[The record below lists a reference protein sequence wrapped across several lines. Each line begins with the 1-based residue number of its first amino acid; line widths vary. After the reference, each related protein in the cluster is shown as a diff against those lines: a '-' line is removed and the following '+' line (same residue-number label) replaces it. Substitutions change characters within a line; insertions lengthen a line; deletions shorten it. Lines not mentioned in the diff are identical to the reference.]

1 MARPLARSAAVA
13 ILASLTTLA
22 GPAVAQQAT
31 GGDLCLTDPVMPAA
45 QPPRALRLGITPQPA
60 GSAGVAQQAP
70 VPYDDA
76 ALDRALLDLRG
87 SGRELVVRLNRLFFS
102 EGDAGIERFA
112 ALADRYAALGLGLE
126 VQVRYHPDAAQEG
139 DQTAWE
145 AFVRRAATVLG
156 SRRALVAL
164 SIVNEPNLPISPN
177 TSDGVYAG
185 VREAIVRGVVAA
197 RESLDAAGR
206 PDVQVGFTFAWR
218 WAPQEDR
225 AFWRELGERGTA
237 AFHAAL
243 DYVGLQVYP
252 GLVWPPA
259 PLPGRTAGAEVVEAA
274 ALVRTCMM
282 PLAGLGPD
290 VALWISE
297 NGYATNL
304 GRTEAGQDTDLRSTV
319 AELHRTSGTL
329 GITDYRWFNLRD
341 NDSDGTD
348 LFSAV
353 GLLRDD
359 HTRKPSF
366 AALQQAIAEHG
377 TRPAP
382 PARTPAAARR
392 CRGSRALPRGRWRS
406 ARPAQARGTAR
417 VAHGR
422 LSVTV
427 SLRRPAARRR
437 VGVKLIG
444 RGANRRR
451 VVVVVRC
458 ARVRA
463 TGSVDRHDRV
473 DDDRDA
479 QR

>member
-1 MARPLARSAAVA
+1 MPRPVSLAAAAGSRSAGAALTLVVVSALALSALALVA
-13 ILASLTTLA
+13 
-22 GPAVAQQAT
+22 PAAAQQAT

-45 QPPRALRLGITPQPA
+45 QPPRALRFGITPQPA
-60 GSAGVAQQAP
+60 GSAGVAQQEPA
-70 VPYDDA
+70 PYDDA

-112 ALADRYAALGLGLE
+112 VLADRYAALGLGLE

-139 DQTAWE
+139 DQAAWE

-177 TSDGVYAG
+177 TSDGVYEG

-197 RESLDAAGR
+197 RAALDAAGR

-225 AFWRELGERGTA
+225 AFWRELGERGTG
-237 AFHAAL
+237 AFRAAL

-252 GLVWPPA
+252 GLVWPPV

-282 PLAGLGPD
+282 PLAGLGSE

-304 GRTEAGQDTDLRSTV
+304 GRTEAGQDVDLRSTV

-341 NDSDGTD
+341 NDGDGAD

-366 AALQQAIAEHG
+366 AALQQAIAAHG
-377 TRPAP
+377 TAP
-382 PARTPAAARR
+382 VAPTRTLAAAVR
-392 CRGSRALPRGRWRS
+392 CRGSRALPRGAWRS
-406 ARPAQARGTAR
+406 ARPARARGTAR
-417 VAHGR
+417 VGR
-422 LSVTV
+422 GRVSVAVT
-427 SLRRPAARRR
+427 LRRPAARRR
-437 VGVKLIG
+437 VGVVLRAAGG
-444 RGANRRR
+444 RRQRI
-451 VVVVVRC
+451 VVVVRC
-458 ARVRA
+458 ARPR
-463 TGSVDRHDRV
+463 R
-473 DDDRDA
+473 
-479 QR
+479 